1 MARATATCHNHAG
14 YGAPWTLT
22 SIYNRSMR
30 ARNRSASTLLRIG
43 GVARRA
49 GVVLGTARHYERQ
62 GVFRAVRTST
72 TGALYDVDA
81 ITRLRFA
88 VLLHRQGLSMST
100 IAAALAAWDAVSD
113 DGPAFAALV
122 DELDQRIAK
131 LVALRGLLVCADPRA
146 RDLDDVV
153 QALQATPG

>member
-1 MARATATCHNHAG
+1 
-14 YGAPWTLT
+14 
-22 SIYNRSMR
+22 MR

-49 GVVLGTARHYERQ
+49 GVVLRTARHYERQ
-62 GVFRAVRTST
+62 GVFRAVGTST
-72 TGALYDVDA
+72 TGALYDADA

-88 VLLHRQGLSMST
+88 VPLHRQGLSMST
-100 IAAALAAWDAVSD
+100 IVAALAARDAVSD

-131 LVALRGLLVCADPRA
+131 LVGLRGLLVCADPRA
-146 RDLDDVV
+146 QYLDDVV